1 MRPSIISAAVL
12 VFAALALAQSGN
24 YSQSQY
30 QPSVPSSSGGGYM
43 GFYGG
48 IPGGGTVEGSI
59 EQGMASMMSA
69 AGNYNLATSAAAVNL
84 TQARKQ
90 DIVNRQNAVDAYF
103 AMKETNRASRA
114 AQQSPRLSEE
124 QLVRLAAQAAP
135 KPIDASEL
143 NPVTGQVAWPELL
156 KAEVFRPERAI
167 IDELLGRQAKYG
179 KLSIADHQRI
189 GDALESMSDKLRD
202 NIREVPSAQYID
214 TKNFLKSLIYSVNK
228 AQLA

>member
-1 MRPSIISAAVL
+1 MRWMNVLAVVPMIVVAASAQQGSL
-12 VFAALALAQSGN
+12 
-24 YSQSQY
+24 SQPY
-30 QPSVPSSSGGGYM
+30 QPSVPQSSGGGYM

-48 IPGGGTVEGSI
+48 IPGGGTVEGSM

-114 AQQSPRLSEE
+114 AMQPPRLNEE
-124 QLVRLAAQAAP
+124 QLVRIAAQAAP

-156 KAEVFRPERAI
+156 KADVFLPERAI
-167 IDELLGRQAKYG
+167 IEELLGRQAKYG